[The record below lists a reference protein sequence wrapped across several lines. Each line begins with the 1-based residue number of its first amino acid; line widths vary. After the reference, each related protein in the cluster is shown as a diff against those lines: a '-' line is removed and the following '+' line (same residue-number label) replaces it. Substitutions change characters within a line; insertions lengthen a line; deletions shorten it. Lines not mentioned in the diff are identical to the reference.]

1 MTVKPKSLILGLL
14 LASRHSP
21 LSSRMVIATCELFGI
36 NANSARVTLARLC
49 SEGLVDSK
57 NRGFY
62 QLGEKSMTLS
72 NEASR
77 WPYQIQR
84 QRPWLGDYACVHT
97 AHLTRSDRTQFV
109 RRERAL
115 KLMGFTPLEAGLH
128 IRPNNID
135 ENINALETHLHTLGL
150 ERRAYVFT
158 AQQFKKSDEDKIE
171 KYWKPAQ
178 LNQLYQDQTVE
189 LVNWL
194 NKHDSFGLPQAAR
207 ESYLLGNKAIRDLV
221 FDPLLPAPLINE
233 EVRARFFA
241 TVKEF
246 NTVGQGIWQ
255 EFLSVESA
263 MPVWAGESF

>member
-36 NANSARVTLARLC
+36 NANSARVTLARLY
-49 SEGLVDSK
+49 SDGLVDSK
-57 NRGFY
+57 KRGFY
-62 QLGEKSMTLS
+62 QLGEKSMVLS

-77 WPYQIQR
+77 WPEQASR
-84 QRPWLGDYACVHT
+84 LRPWQGDYACVHT
-97 AHLTRSDRTQFV
+97 AHLTRSDRTQFS

-135 ENINALETHLHTLGL
+135 ENINAIETHLHTLGL

-158 AQQFKKSDEDKIE
+158 AQAFKKSDEEKIE
-171 KYWKPAQ
+171 RYWKPEQ
-178 LNQLYQDQTVE
+178 LNQIYQDRILE
-189 LVNWL
+189 LTHWL
-194 NKHDSFGLPQAAR
+194 NTYSDFGLPQAAR
-207 ESYLLGNKAIRDLV
+207 ESYLLGNKAIKDIV

-233 EVRARFFA
+233 QMRARFFS

-246 NTVGQGIWQ
+246 NAVGQGIWQ
-255 EFLSVESA
+255 EFLAVESA
-263 MPVWAGESF
+263 MPVWAGENF